1 MSSVESN
8 EVADLLREIRD
19 GQRLA
24 LERQE
29 QALAMQREQIAL
41 VKRQFDRAER
51 INLKAEA
58 LQDRA
63 GKGLRVVFFV
73 LIPMAIVAIALLVW
87 R

>member
-1 MSSVESN
+1 V
-8 EVADLLREIRD
+8 VDLLREIRD

-41 VKRQFDRAER
+41 VKQQFDRAER

-58 LQDRA
+58 LQERA

-73 LIPMAIVAIALLVW
+73 LIPMAVVAIALLVW